1 MPRGWVL
8 RRPGGDGAVAAE
20 AAGRT
25 RTTTDA
31 GRAGGADEAGGG
43 RRGRGGRGGVP
54 ALVRYR
60 RRAAPGAP
68 SEVQRG
74 STERHRSG
82 GFRSSAVRLRSSDD
96 DAVVLCPAYMSGP
109 ASSRVI
115 GGSVG
120 VGTGVPGTR
129 SSAPGARSH
138 ACRDEDSTARGTRRV
153 VGVRRGSARASRS
166 ATAFWAA
173 TVMPCP

>member
-1 MPRGWVL
+1 MPRGWVV
-8 RRPGGDGAVAAE
+8 RRLGGDGAVAAE

-109 ASSRVI
+109 ASSRAI

-120 VGTGVPGTR
+120 GVTGGLGR
-129 SSAPGARSH
+129 AGPGA
-138 ACRDEDSTARGTRRV
+138 
-153 VGVRRGSARASRS
+153 
-166 ATAFWAA
+166 
-173 TVMPCP
+173 

>member
-1 MPRGWVL
+1 MPRGWVV
-8 RRPGGDGAVAAE
+8 RRLGGDGAVAAE
-20 AAGRT
+20 AAGDTRART
-25 RTTTDA
+25 SGGRVGREA
-31 GRAGGADEAGGG
+31 GAGGG
-43 RRGRGGRGGVP
+43 RRGRGGVP
-54 ALVRYR
+54 ALVRYG

-74 STERHRSG
+74 LTERHRSG

-120 VGTGVPGTR
+120 VGTGVPNR
-129 SSAPGARSH
+129 
-138 ACRDEDSTARGTRRV
+138 TAR
-153 VGVRRGSARASRS
+153 
-166 ATAFWAA
+166 ATAGANTA
-173 TVMPCP
+173 VNGADRLRTDRNASPTTGSPG